1 MTTAKA
7 VHMMLRVREEARS
20 LAFYKIAFG
29 LDIAQRVDFETFTL
43 IYLSNAAVNFELE
56 LTVNKDRTTPYD
68 LGSGYGHLAFVVDDI
83 VAEHARLAAA
93 GLAPKDIKHMA
104 HDGKPFAQ
112 FFFIDDPDGY
122 KIEVLQKACRFQ

>member
-20 LAFYKIAFG
+20 LAFYKTAFG
-29 LDIAQRVDFETFTL
+29 LDVAERVDFETFTL
-43 IYLSNAAVNFELE
+43 IYLRNAAVDFELE
-56 LTVNKDRTTPYD
+56 LTVNKDRTTPYE
-68 LGSGYGHLAFVVDDI
+68 LGSGYGHLAFVVEDLA
-83 VAEHARLAAA
+83 AEHARLTAA

-104 HDGKPFAQ
+104 HDGKPFGQ

-122 KIEVLQKACRFQ
+122 KIEVLQKAGRFR